1 MNTDLKSK
9 LQGVLG
15 VFIFALLMA
24 GKKIQVIKQVREL
37 VPMGLKDAKD
47 LVEAQWYEHTDTSTL
62 DLNKVSDYFDLEVE
76 TLNAMKAQTPESGEV
91 TQLRGLLATSEAK
104 CRRFEEQHND
114 AIEEWRSDYSRLE
127 LRLRLMQ
134 RERNAYKDLYLIQ
147 VEMNG
152 SED

>member
-114 AIEEWRSDYSRLE
+114 AINAWRSDFNRLE
-127 LRLRLMQ
+127 HKLLLAK
-134 RERNAYKDLYLIQ
+134 RERDAFRELYEIAQ
-147 VEMNG
+147 EAND
-152 SED
+152 SQE